1 MEELLN
7 NIVNGTKEIKN
18 KKDLIEANKK
28 ELYRL
33 KANKEKFRNN
43 DKSLNPQ
50 LKLVY
55 ENVTMQMR
63 KLLKQNRELNKEI
76 RDLTKSI
83 IDSTTAEIEAK
94 KSKIDSNI
102 AEIEAK
108 KSNIDN
114 NKTELYR
121 LKSNKE
127 KLRNKDKSLKP
138 ELKKLYGDITQNMSK
153 LLKENKQLNEDI
165 SKHLKENKQLNE
177 DIKVLE
183 KNIEEIENDN
193 LDWILADKQKVEIID
208 KQTIEVKVESNV
220 TEEKVVKDVYKIESD
235 KEVEDYYSK
244 QRDEEE
250 KKIKEANEKVD
261 RANKE
266 KQQDEEEVEKSL
278 NKKAKKEIS
287 QYETELDTQEKEEL
301 SKAIAS
307 VRVQREQAK
316 IERENRPIVLE
327 GVDENPEEQ
336 EEKEPIVLEGVE
348 EDPEAQEEK
357 EPIILEGVEEDPE
370 EQEEKKPIVL
380 EGVEEEPEKQEEKPL
395 VLEEEEPESEPE
407 KQEEKPIV
415 LEDKEEQKQDDEN
428 NDFDLN
434 NVTLNPLSGDYQV
447 NNNILNSRNKKN
459 GEFQPIEHITIAMVE
474 NGMTVNTQKVKE
486 LLKKAPKEIKHKLL
500 DTIKNGIRIDGKL
513 ALGLINNEEQL
524 NKYLEICEKYD
535 DLSLTGSENASARAE
550 LAEYLP
556 KIEYSLKDLRKSK
569 IDILRKLRIYRTA
582 KFTKKLY
589 KEFGKGK
596 DAKIK
601 MSLIDKIYFG
611 IANIIHNDEDIF
623 QPSENPV
630 IEQQEIN
637 QNDLKDNTSEQEKRE
652 QFAQKIAAQ
661 ILTEEQKQN
670 TGEQIEEKTAEVE
683 NEDKDNVK

>member
-33 KANKEKFRNN
+33 RANKEKFRNN

-55 ENVTMQMR
+55 ENVTIQMR

-83 IDSTTAEIEAK
+83 IDTTTAEIEAK

-102 AEIEAK
+102 ADIEAK

-138 ELKKLYGDITQNMSK
+138 ELKNLYGDITQNMSK

-165 SKHLKENKQLNE
+165 SKHLKENNQLNE

-183 KNIEEIENDN
+183 KNIEEIKNDN
-193 LDWILADKQKVEIID
+193 LDWILADKQEVEIID
-208 KQTIEVKVESNV
+208 KQKIEVKVESNI
-220 TEEKVVKDVYKIESD
+220 TEEKVVKDADKIESD
-235 KEVEDYYSK
+235 KEVEEYYSK
-244 QRDEEE
+244 QRDEEVKE
-250 KKIKEANEKVD
+250 IIEANEKAD
-261 RANKE
+261 KAKKE
-266 KQQDEEEVEKSL
+266 KQKEDDDIEKSL
-278 NKKAKKEIS
+278 NKKAKREIS
-287 QYETELDTQEKEEL
+287 QYETEQDNQEKEEL
-301 SKAIAS
+301 YKAIES
-307 VRVQREQAK
+307 VREQRKQEQ

-327 GVDENPEEQ
+327 GVEEEH
-336 EEKEPIVLEGVE
+336 EEPINKKETIVLESVEEEHEEPINKKEPIVLEGVE
-348 EDPEAQEEK
+348 EEHE
-357 EPIILEGVEEDPE
+357 EPINNKGPIVLEGVEEEHE
-370 EQEEKKPIVL
+370 EPINKKEPIIL
-380 EGVEEEPEKQEEKPL
+380 EGVEEEPEKQEEKP
-395 VLEEEEPESEPE
+395 
-407 KQEEKPIV
+407 IV
-415 LEDKEEQKQDDEN
+415 LEDEEEQKQDDKN
-428 NDFDLN
+428 SDFDLN

-459 GEFQPIEHITIAMVE
+459 EEIQPIEQITIAMVE
-474 NGMTVNTQKVKE
+474 DGMTVNTQKVKE
-486 LLKKAPKEIKHKLL
+486 LLKKAPKETKRKLL

-535 DLSLTGSENASARAE
+535 DLSLTGPENASVRAE

-582 KFTKKLY
+582 KFTKKMY
-589 KEFGKGK
+589 KEFGKEK

-630 IEQQEIN
+630 IEQQENN
-637 QNDLKDNTSEQEKRE
+637 QNDLTDNTSEQEKRTKFI
-652 QFAQKIAAQ
+652 QRIVAKI
-661 ILTEEQKQN
+661 IQKQDA
-670 TGEQIEEKTAEVE
+670 GEQVEETTTEVE